1 MKKSSILLALCLAA
15 SFAGTAMAEPGK
27 WYAGIGAGQ
36 SHYENWASK
45 TDITQFM
52 NEFGAGIGIDDF
64 QGNRSADS
72 AGHDFAIKLFAG
84 YSFCDVLGLEF
95 SYIDMGEV
103 EASSRASGSF
113 FDAVDN
119 QLDGELFASSKASVE
134 AITLDASINYPLT
147 SVVAFIGRAG
157 VYAADTELQINA
169 GSSIDTETYN
179 HARTESSIGLHFSI
193 GLNFRITNNIKLRA
207 EWEQL
212 DQVEANNGK
221 TDVDLLSVAVAYGFN

>member
-1 MKKSSILLALCLAA
+1 MKKSSILLAISLAA
-15 SFAGTAMAEPGK
+15 SSASTAMAGPGD

-52 NEFGAGIGIDDF
+52 DEFGEGIGVDDF
-64 QGNRSADS
+64 QGNRNADS
-72 AGHDFAIKLFAG
+72 DGHDFAIKLFAG
-84 YSFCDVLGLEF
+84 YSFDERLALEF

-119 QLDGELFASSKASVE
+119 QLDGDLFARSKANVE
-134 AITLDASINYPLT
+134 AITPDASMNYPLT

-157 VYAADTELQINA
+157 VYAADTELQIDA
-169 GSSIDTETYN
+169 GSSIDTETYDY
-179 HARTESSIGLHFSI
+179 ARTESSYGLHFSI
-193 GLNFRITNNIKLRA
+193 GLNFRVTNNIKLRA

-221 TDVDLLSVAVAYGFN
+221 TDVDLLSVALTYGFN

>member
-1 MKKSSILLALCLAA
+1 MRKPSILLALSLAA

-27 WYAGIGAGQ
+27 WYAGIAAGQ

-52 NEFGAGIGIDDF
+52 DEFGAGIGIDDF
-64 QGNRSADS
+64 QGNRNADS
-72 AGHDFAIKLFAG
+72 DGHDFAVKLFAG
-84 YSFCDVLGLEF
+84 YRFDDRLALEF

-119 QLDGELFASSKASVE
+119 QLDGDLFARSKASVK
-134 AITLDASINYPLT
+134 AITLDASMDYPLT
-147 SVVAFIGRAG
+147 PVVAFIGRAG
-157 VYAADTELQINA
+157 VYAADTKLQIDA

-179 HARTESSIGLHFSI
+179 YARTESSIGLHFSL
-193 GLNFRITNNIKLRA
+193 GLNFRVTSNIQLRA

-221 TDVDLLSVAVAYGFN
+221 TDVDLLSVALTYGFD